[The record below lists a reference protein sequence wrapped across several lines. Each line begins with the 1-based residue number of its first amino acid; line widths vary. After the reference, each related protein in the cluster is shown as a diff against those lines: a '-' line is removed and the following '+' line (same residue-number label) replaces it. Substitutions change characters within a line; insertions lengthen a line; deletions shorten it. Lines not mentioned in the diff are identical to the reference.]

1 MIKKTLYIS
10 LIALPLSLST
20 GCDNVRGETEKAL
33 SGAAQEVVQQVEK
46 RVVSEI
52 ENALDKAL
60 SAEQGK
66 TEGQANNS
74 ASASDATRGNV
85 RKAEMPG
92 KMRGVPER
100 IIEHTGYTLSFNREH
115 NNPNWVAWELT
126 AEESEGTLPRSNDF
140 EADPDVPAP
149 HQVSTDDYRGS
160 GYDRGHMVP
169 AADMKWSSKAM
180 RECFYMS
187 NMCPQDH
194 SLNSGAWNTLENA
207 CRRWAKKEGAVYIV
221 CGPVYKSAKPKTI
234 GRALRI
240 SVPDGFFKV
249 VLSLNEGKEKAIG
262 FYYANRDGKQ
272 PMHETTTS
280 VDEIEALTGI
290 DFFVNIP
297 DRLERRIEA
306 EYSLKKWQ

>member
-1 MIKKTLYIS
+1 MIKKTLFIS
-10 LIALPLSLST
+10 LLALPLSLST
-20 GCDNVRGETEKAL
+20 GCDNVRGETEKAWTGEAQNVVRKVEERAFSDIDRAL
-33 SGAAQEVVQQVEK
+33 NEALNADQGNAEEQAIHSGSS
-46 RVVSEI
+46 SE
-52 ENALDKAL
+52 
-60 SAEQGK
+60 
-66 TEGQANNS
+66 
-74 ASASDATRGNV
+74 ASRGNV

-126 AEESEGTLPRSNDF
+126 AEEAEGTLPRSDDF
-140 EADPDVPAP
+140 DIDPDVPAP
-149 HQVSTDDYRGS
+149 HQVSPNDYTRS

-180 RECFYMS
+180 KECFYMS
-187 NMCPQDH
+187 NICPQNH
-194 SLNSGAWNTLENA
+194 SLNSGAWSTLENA
-207 CRRWAKKEGAVYIV
+207 CRRWAKNEGAVYIV
-221 CGPVYKSAKPKTI
+221 CGPVYKSSKPKTI
-234 GRALRI
+234 GQQLRI
-240 SVPDGFFKV
+240 SIPDGFFKV

-272 PMHETTTS
+272 PMHETATT